1 MSFAAA
7 TAKCRRQSFEVSPA
21 RHSALVNR
29 RNENYHKFWI
39 RGAIATTRGCHCY
52 STPLYKLVLILW
64 TTSDLV
70 CISSVSVK
78 AITHWLLFSSNYFDR
93 LDLSHIAKYPSVLSG
108 KYLIIIHKMGT
119 KGTFVNEIFRF
130 CLNISIK
137 FSQKAQSLDLD
148 VQLLLKLYSQNN
160 LNYDNLTL
168 ERLKYC
174 LLFRVCGCRKR
185 SCNMKIVPSGN
196 EHEFA
201 DYCCWGRPYFR
212 HRRLKCRPLAP
223 TRCFHTTRYIWQMK
237 VSFSYSCKHWLILH
251 SWAPVHISNQSL
263 SLQKQNMIMAKH
275 QSFKSR
281 YYMRLFKPRF
291 GQLNRKCT
299 GVQLFTLEFY
309 LTMFYPTP

>member
-1 MSFAAA
+1 
-7 TAKCRRQSFEVSPA
+7 
-21 RHSALVNR
+21 
-29 RNENYHKFWI
+29 
-39 RGAIATTRGCHCY
+39 
-52 STPLYKLVLILW
+52 
-64 TTSDLV
+64 
-70 CISSVSVK
+70 
-78 AITHWLLFSSNYFDR
+78 
-93 LDLSHIAKYPSVLSG
+93 
-108 KYLIIIHKMGT
+108 MGT

-309 LTMFYPTP
+309 LTMFYPTPKPPPYFRNFPLLLIWALTKLQPSFREINIRGKKLALLLYYWPLSNLALSVAGFQFLYRKYCIYIAAF